1 MKKVLTLILIIISL
15 NISAQSRSEKK
26 AAKKQ
31 QQQEQ
36 YEKLKTIVESG
47 SYEYEALWAN
57 PMGSPRINLAT
68 NPNYLRYQKDSMDIF
83 FPYFGVSQT
92 VNTYNTRDI
101 GINFSGSP
109 QDYKVSYDDDKMRI
123 TIKFSGKSESE
134 NLDFTIVVYGE
145 SSAKL
150 NVSSSGRQSISYDG
164 RLFEYKKTS

>member
-1 MKKVLTLILIIISL
+1 MKKLVTLILVMISL
-15 NISAQSRSEKK
+15 NISAQSRAEKK

-31 QQQEQ
+31 EQQEQ

-57 PMGSPRINLAT
+57 PMGAPRINLAT

-101 GINFSGSP
+101 GINFSGAP
-109 QDYKVSYDDDKMRI
+109 QNYKVSYDDEKMRI
-123 TIKFSGKSESE
+123 TIKFSGRSETES
-134 NLDFTIVVYGE
+134 LDFIIVIYGE
-145 SSAKL
+145 SSAK
-150 NVSSSGRQSISYDG
+150 VSINSSGRQSISYDG
-164 RLFEYKKTS
+164 KLEEYEKE